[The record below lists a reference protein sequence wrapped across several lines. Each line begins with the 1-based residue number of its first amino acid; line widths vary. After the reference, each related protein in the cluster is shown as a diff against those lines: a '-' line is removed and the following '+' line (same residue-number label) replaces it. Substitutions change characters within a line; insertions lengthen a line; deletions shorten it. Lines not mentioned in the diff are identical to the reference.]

1 MDLYLYYRIYPSA
14 SKGVFTEDGGEN
26 VAFLLQFRL
35 LYYLGKTQHASFVT
49 YERENE
55 AKILIQVLYFLLVIF
70 PFKYKIKQSQH
81 CFSGIFLPLSRFTI
95 WDSVK
100 SSLSAVDGCM

>member
-55 AKILIQVLYFLLVIF
+55 AKISTLLSTCHLSIQVQDQAVATLFFWYISSS
-70 PFKYKIKQSQH
+70 QSVYNLGQ
-81 CFSGIFLPLSRFTI
+81 C
-95 WDSVK
+95 
-100 SSLSAVDGCM
+100 